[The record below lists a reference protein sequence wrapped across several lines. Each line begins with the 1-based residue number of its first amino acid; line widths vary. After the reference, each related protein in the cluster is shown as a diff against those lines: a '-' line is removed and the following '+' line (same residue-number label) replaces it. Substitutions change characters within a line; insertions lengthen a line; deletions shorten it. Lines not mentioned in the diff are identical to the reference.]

1 MTTEAKQNTIIRH
14 IVQTT
19 DTKVLD
25 QVLSL
30 LGNKQQGDA
39 QGDAQGDWWQQITDY
54 ERVLLLRGATQAS
67 EGKTKPHAE
76 VGQRIR
82 KVIEKHR
89 QSEQ

>member
-30 LGNKQQGDA
+30 LRGKQDNA
-39 QGDAQGDWWQQITDY
+39 QSDWWQQITDY
-54 ERVLLLRGATQAS
+54 ERDLLLRGAAQAS
-67 EGKTKPHAE
+67 EGKTKPHAK
-76 VGQRIR
+76 VGHRIR
-82 KVIEKHR
+82 EIIEKHS

>member
-30 LGNKQQGDA
+30 LGNKQ

>member
-30 LGNKQQGDA
+30 LGGKQQENA
-39 QGDAQGDWWQQITDY
+39 QNDWWKQITDY
-54 ERVLLLRGATQAS
+54 ERDLLLRGTAQAA
-67 EGKTKPHAE
+67 EEKPSPMLKSGSGSAKLLKNITH
-76 VGQRIR
+76 
-82 KVIEKHR
+82 
-89 QSEQ
+89 

>member
-30 LGNKQQGDA
+30 LGGKQQENA
-39 QGDAQGDWWQQITDY
+39 QNDWWKQITDY
-54 ERVLLLRGATQAS
+54 ERDLLLRGTAQAA
-67 EGKTKPHAE
+67 EGTTKPHAK
-76 VGQRIR
+76 VRQRIR
-82 KVIEKHR
+82 KIIEKHHPL
-89 QSEQ
+89 EP